1 MTEPKRFVSR
11 AGDKLDHAL
20 TEFSV
25 DVTGL
30 RCADLGCNVG
40 GFTDVLLHRGAASVI
55 AVDTGY
61 GTLAWS
67 LRSDDRVDVHERTN
81 ALHADPPEGG
91 VDLVVVD
98 LGWTPQHKALPA
110 AVQWLA
116 PGGSVITLV
125 KPHYEVGGDEK
136 KTMLKNGV
144 LSDDDAATIVDATV
158 ASMADLGLSILGRT
172 WSPIRGSKSS
182 RKGRSG
188 NREALLH
195 VRPDGA

>member
-1 MTEPKRFVSR
+1 M
-11 AGDKLDHAL
+11 
-20 TEFSV
+20 
-25 DVTGL
+25 
-30 RCADLGCNVG
+30 
-40 GFTDVLLHRGAASVI
+40 
-55 AVDTGY
+55 
-61 GTLAWS
+61 
-67 LRSDDRVDVHERTN
+67 
-81 ALHADPPEGG
+81 
-91 VDLVVVD
+91 
-98 LGWTPQHKALPA
+98 
-110 AVQWLA
+110 QWLA
-116 PGGSVITLV
+116 PGGSIITLV

-144 LSDDDAATIVDATV
+144 LSDDDAATIVDGTA